1 MKYIAA
7 VQIVVEAENPT
18 EASEIIH
25 GLLYENND
33 GHVIDWGYI
42 SLGGRMLNP
51 IEGDLPPA
59 DRDPY
64 REPEDE

>member
-25 GLLYENND
+25 SLLTEDGWEN
-33 GHVIDWGYI
+33 VIDWGYI